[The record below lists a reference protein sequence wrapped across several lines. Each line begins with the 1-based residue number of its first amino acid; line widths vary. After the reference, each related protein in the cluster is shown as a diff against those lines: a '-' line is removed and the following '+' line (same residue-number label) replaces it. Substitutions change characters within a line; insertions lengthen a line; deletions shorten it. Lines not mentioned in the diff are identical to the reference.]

1 MSGGLNDL
9 VVVLTYYTP
18 YVSGLTNVARDV
30 AEGLAAHGLRVTVVT
45 SQHDRRLP
53 TEEHVNGVRV
63 VRAPVWTRLGKGTI
77 SPQFARLALR
87 EARTARVVNLHLPML
102 EAGIVARA
110 CRAPIVVNY
119 HCDVSLPRDSLT
131 SQWQQ
136 TVIDRSSRAAMRQSC
151 AVVVTSE
158 DYAQHSRLWK
168 WIQPS
173 MVAIPPPCPPCPGG
187 KPDYR
192 DGDGFHVG
200 FLGRIVAEKG
210 LEYLVAGF
218 QQLDDPDARLLI
230 GGDFVNVAGGSV
242 VDELRSRTRGDSRI
256 RLLGYVPDE
265 KLPDLYASMDAL
277 ALPSVNAFEAFGIVQ
292 VVAMLGGVP
301 VLASNLPGV
310 RVPVRETGFGELVE
324 PRDVGGIARA
334 LARMKVS
341 RPDPAEVSRRAAVRY
356 DVDFVVDAYE
366 ALFDK
371 VARAAPQPGG

>member
-1 MSGGLNDL
+1 MSEGVNDL

-30 AEGLAAHGLRVTVVT
+30 AEGLAAHGFRITVVT

-53 TEEHVNGVRV
+53 AEEHINGVRV
-63 VRAPVWTRLGKGTI
+63 LRAPVWTRLGKGTI
-77 SPQFARLALR
+77 SPQFARLALC

-102 EAGIVARA
+102 EAGIVARG
-110 CRAPIVVNY
+110 CRVPVVVNY
-119 HCDVSLPRDSLT
+119 HCDVSLPQDSLT
-131 SQWQQ
+131 AQWQQ
-136 TVIDRSSRAAMRQSC
+136 IVIDRSSRAAMRRSC
-151 AVVVTSE
+151 AVVVSSE

-173 MVAIPPPCPPCPGG
+173 MVAIPPPCPPCLGG

-218 QQLDDPDARLLI
+218 QQLDDPASRLLI

-242 VDELRSRTRGDSRI
+242 VDELRSKTRGDPRI
-256 RLLGYVPDE
+256 RLLGYIPDE
-265 KLPDLYASMDAL
+265 KLPDLYASMDVL

-310 RVPVRETGFGELVE
+310 RVPVQETGIGELVE

-334 LARMKVS
+334 LARMKAS
-341 RPDPAEVSRRAAVRY
+341 RPDPAEVSRQAAARY
-356 DVDFVVDAYE
+356 DVDFVIDAYE

-371 VARAAPQPGG
+371 VARNAPQAGG